1 MTIQDAYNWIIE
13 NAKDWKIT
21 EQSDKKLVI
30 SKNNVF
36 ITITNNEINW
46 KTANYSNYNPIDL
59 YEEALKILT
68 SRDWVE
74 QTYCKGFRYKT
85 FVDNPNQN
93 VWKDDFARYLEQEE
107 DEFDFIRSIRLVA
120 ATDANYGNGTIYA
133 ETVCSLDKETLNSL
147 NEFIEVQIYDGIGEN
162 YNVMRLIS
170 EGHFYKSK

>member
-1 MTIQDAYNWIIE
+1 MTLKDAYKWISE

-36 ITITNNEINW
+36 ITITNDEINW
-46 KTANYSNYNPIDL
+46 KTANHSNYNPIDL

-107 DEFDFIRSIRLVA
+107 DEFDLE
-120 ATDANYGNGTIYA
+120 YA
-133 ETVCSLDKETLNSL
+133 YAWWD
-147 NEFIEVQIYDGIGEN
+147 
-162 YNVMRLIS
+162 
-170 EGHFYKSK
+170 